1 MGAIRL
7 QIGCAIEVRSPLE
20 NAGFPLLGKL
30 NPALKMSNTA
40 DPSSPNTP
48 PSGWQNGRDSSARMR
63 SSSPRPADKI
73 LIADDTPA
81 NLSWLAQILAGAGYS
96 VRVATSGAM
105 ALRAIQS
112 SLPDLI
118 LLDVRMPDTNGYA
131 ICKMLK
137 TRETTRDIPV
147 IFLSELSQ
155 TLDKMKAFEVGG
167 VDYLTKPFEPTEILA
182 RIEHHL
188 DRRRLQQRFREQNRQ
203 LREQNA
209 QLQLLLNVTQA
220 TSEAP
225 DFDAA
230 LEVVLSQIGQAID
243 WSGGEAWAIDLKTNR
258 LCCRQGWYADSGFTC
273 DVTPERPN
281 LTFAIGEGLPGR
293 VWASQ
298 QPEWL
303 ENLTWEPKSLCF
315 HCQISPLSPLKT
327 ALSVPILGHQSV
339 LAVLVFFSTQSL
351 PPNDRLMRLVSIV
364 ASQVGSAIERKQAEV
379 ELRRSQTQSKAQT
392 QQLLKLLDDLQRAQ
406 AQLVEREKM
415 SSLGTLMA
423 GIAHEINSPVSFVY
437 SNIAPAIQS
446 ATDLLDLLALYQTYY
461 HNPVIPIRD
470 KIAKIRLENLKS
482 EFPNLLRAIREGANR
497 ISEIVLSLRVFS
509 RGDRAQSQKFDVHQ
523 GIESTLML
531 LQNRLKNPKN
541 SQEIQAIREYGKIP
555 PIECYPSQLNQVFMN
570 LLNNAIDAIEEK
582 MQMADAD
589 FIPQIRIT
597 TEIDRSVASATQPQ
611 GEPQV
616 KIRTIDNGIGI
627 PSQDQNRIFEPFFTT
642 KSSGKGTGLG
652 LAISYSI
659 IVEQHHGLLTF
670 QSQPGEGT
678 QMTIQLPMGSLK

>member
-1 MGAIRL
+1 
-7 QIGCAIEVRSPLE
+7 
-20 NAGFPLLGKL
+20 
-30 NPALKMSNTA
+30 
-40 DPSSPNTP
+40 
-48 PSGWQNGRDSSARMR
+48 MR
-63 SSSPRPADKI
+63 SKPPRRADKI
-73 LIADDTPA
+73 LIADDAPA
-81 NLSWLAQILAGAGYS
+81 NLSWLAQILSGAGYS

-131 ICKMLK
+131 ICQMLK

-188 DRRRLQQRFREQNRQ
+188 ERRRLQQQFREQNRQ

-209 QLQLLLNVTQA
+209 QLQLLLNMTKA

-230 LEVVLSQIGQAID
+230 LEVVLSQICQAID
-243 WSGGEAWAIDLKTNR
+243 WSCGEAWAIDRKTNR
-258 LCCRQGWYADSGFTC
+258 LSCSRGWYADSGFKC
-273 DVTPERPN
+273 DATPETPN

-293 VWASQ
+293 VWSSQ
-298 QPEWL
+298 QPEWI
-303 ENLTWEPKSLCF
+303 EDLTREERNPCF
-315 HCQISPLSPLKT
+315 HCQTEPLTPVKT
-327 ALSVPILGHQSV
+327 ALGVPILGHQSV
-339 LAVLVFFSTQSL
+339 LAVLVFFSTKPL
-351 PPNDRLMRLVSIV
+351 PPNERLMQLVSIV
-364 ASQVGSAIERKQAEV
+364 ASQVGSAIERKRSEV

-392 QQLLKLLDDLQRAQ
+392 QRLLELLDDLQRAQ
-406 AQLVEREKM
+406 AQLFEREKM

-423 GIAHEINSPVSFVY
+423 GIAHEINSPVSFIY

-461 HNPVIPIRD
+461 PNPVVPIRD
-470 KIAKIRLENLKS
+470 KIAKIRLDNLKS
-482 EFPNLLRAIREGANR
+482 EFPKLLRAIREGANR

-509 RGDRAQSQKFDVHQ
+509 RGDRAQTQKFDLQQ

-531 LQNRLKNPKN
+531 LQNRLRNPKN
-541 SQEIQAIREYGKIP
+541 SQEIQVVREYGEIP
-555 PIECYPSQLNQVFMN
+555 PIECYPGQLNQVFMN

-582 MQMADAD
+582 MQTANAD

-597 TEIDRSVASATQPQ
+597 TEVDRTMASATQPH

-616 KIRTIDNGIGI
+616 KIRILDNGSGI
-627 PSQDQNRIFEPFFTT
+627 PSQVQNRLFEPFFTT
-642 KSSGKGTGLG
+642 KSSSKGTGLG

-659 IVEQHHGLLTF
+659 VVEQHRGLLTF

-678 QMTIQLPMGSLK
+678 QMTIQLPMGSLE